1 MDDAKPIT
9 EVVEDA
15 PEYRESLDDAVKRL
29 AALTDGEY
37 EQVRNSEAK
46 KLDVRA
52 KFLDDAVSAARG
64 NGKADGGL
72 DLFEPEPWDKT
83 IDGNDLLD
91 RMVAAIREYVIAPE
105 HVAEVAELW
114 VVHAHVFDLWQVTPR
129 LAISAPTMRSGKSLM
144 KDVLGCLVPR
154 AIETENLSAAV
165 MFRAVDKYRPTM
177 LVDEVDTFLHD
188 NDELRGILNSGYR
201 KGGQALRCEGDNYDI
216 KAFKTFAPVV
226 IVGIGKLPNTLADR
240 SIHAELQRKNPT
252 KKQEGFA
259 ETALTIC
266 GTSHGKWRGG
276 QSIICRPSAM
286 RTQQCRRGYSIEQLT
301 TGARYSQSPT

>member
-105 HVAEVAELW
+105 HVAEVAALW

-177 LVDEVDTFLHD
+177 LVDEVDTFLFQFESLCIYQVVLGHHLIGHGQVTPFQGVHRLD
-188 NDELRGILNSGYR
+188 YR
-201 KGGQALRCEGDNYDI
+201 LFHHFSQA
-216 KAFKTFAPVV
+216 
-226 IVGIGKLPNTLADR
+226 
-240 SIHAELQRKNPT
+240 H
-252 KKQEGFA
+252 
-259 ETALTIC
+259 
-266 GTSHGKWRGG
+266 
-276 QSIICRPSAM
+276 
-286 RTQQCRRGYSIEQLT
+286 QL
-301 TGARYSQSPT
+301 GLKFL

>member
-91 RMVAAIREYVIAPE
+91 RMVAAIREY
-105 HVAEVAELW
+105 
-114 VVHAHVFDLWQVTPR
+114 
-129 LAISAPTMRSGKSLM
+129 
-144 KDVLGCLVPR
+144 
-154 AIETENLSAAV
+154 
-165 MFRAVDKYRPTM
+165 
-177 LVDEVDTFLHD
+177 
-188 NDELRGILNSGYR
+188 
-201 KGGQALRCEGDNYDI
+201 
-216 KAFKTFAPVV
+216 
-226 IVGIGKLPNTLADR
+226 
-240 SIHAELQRKNPT
+240 
-252 KKQEGFA
+252 
-259 ETALTIC
+259 
-266 GTSHGKWRGG
+266 TS
-276 QSIICRPSAM
+276 
-286 RTQQCRRGYSIEQLT
+286 
-301 TGARYSQSPT
+301 